1 MSYIRS
7 GSNPEG
13 LYVFQSSEGLE
24 FYTSKTTSAD
34 NRILVSPK
42 DFQHF
47 IKKIIKLN
55 NYIIE
60 KPIKYKN
67 ISIKEVNVSI
77 HKKTRKLK
85 IWNKEPSFR
94 TMFGTLKRDSKYE
107 WRNLHCLTIGG
118 KNILMYK
125 VTWDY
130 FYNNYANQELFNDR
144 RV

>member
-1 MSYIRS
+1 MSYIRC

-13 LYVFQSSEGLE
+13 LYVFESTEGLE
-24 FYTSKTTSAD
+24 FYTDETTSAD
-34 NRILVSPK
+34 DRILVDPK
-42 DFQHF
+42 DFKNF
-47 IKKIIKLN
+47 IRKILKLD

-67 ISIKEVNVSI
+67 ISIKEVSVSF
-77 HKKTRKLK
+77 HKKTGKLK

-94 TMFGTLKRDSKYE
+94 VMFGTLKNESKYKWE
-107 WRNLHCLTIGG
+107 TLHCLTINGR
-118 KNILMYK
+118 NILLYK

-130 FYNNYANQELFNDR
+130 FYNSYINQELFNHR